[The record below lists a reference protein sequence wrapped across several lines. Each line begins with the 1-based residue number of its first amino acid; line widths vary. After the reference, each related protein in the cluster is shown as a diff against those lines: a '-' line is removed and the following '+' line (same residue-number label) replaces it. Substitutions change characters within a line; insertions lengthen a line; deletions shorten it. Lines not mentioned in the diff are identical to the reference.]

1 MEVYIESCIQVPVC
15 IPDMASVRKP
25 DMAQAVKGY
34 MGVRKSIRR
43 TEREMLEKLNNMQI
57 KERLKKSFTLISGM
71 MAIVAV
77 IGVIGV
83 IVVSRLYA
91 SALVNYG
98 FS

>member
-1 MEVYIESCIQVPVC
+1 
-15 IPDMASVRKP
+15 
-25 DMAQAVKGY
+25 
-34 MGVRKSIRR
+34 
-43 TEREMLEKLNNMQI
+43 MLEKLNNMQI

-98 FS
+98 FSQGDVGRAMAKTLDRKSVV